1 MLPIEITIRKAAK
14 KDIPRI
20 VELWKVLR
28 DYHVRHLDYDDE
40 IYRHRKNAVSLYGKH
55 VTKKIRARNYAI
67 FVAEADGKV
76 VGHVIARIDKGPP
89 IYVHDR
95 KVYVDELVVEEAYRG
110 KGVGKKLL
118 KQAEEWGK
126 KKGLSL
132 FSLHVAI
139 KNRNALSLYK
149 KFGLKE
155 HHITMNKKI
164 K

>member
-1 MLPIEITIRKAAK
+1 MLSIEVVIRKAVK

-20 VELWKVLR
+20 IELWKVLR
-28 DYHVRHLDYDDE
+28 DYHVRHLGYNDE
-40 IYRHRKNAVSLYGKH
+40 ICRHRKNAVSIYKRH
-55 VTKKIRARNYAI
+55 VTQKIRARNYAI
-67 FVAEADGKV
+67 FVAESDGKV
-76 VGHVIARIDKGPP
+76 VGHTIVRISKSPP
-89 IYVHDR
+89 IYVYNR
-95 KVYVDELVVEEAYRG
+95 KVYVDELVVDKKYRG

-118 KQAEEWGK
+118 KQAEKWGK

-139 KNRNALSLYK
+139 KNKNAISLYK